1 MKIYLYLANKFVT
14 FTLPSEI
21 FGSFSFDEN
30 EEEDDKLI
38 NVEARDNKWF
48 LYSTNESKIME
59 NYNFLEAVELESDHY
74 YTIKR
79 ENYVY
84 LIYAINLDAK
94 QMKIF
99 HYDSLM
105 NLQIGTTSDCNLIYQ
120 CPLLQAETVK
130 IYIKENQLTLERGP
144 HIPLYINSKQTPGLN
159 YTFKTGDQ
167 IEILGLRL
175 IFLPSILI
183 MNAPKNK
190 LTVKELLTKLADYK
204 YTDEPLQTVEVKER
218 TLYNESD
225 YFSKAPRLKRNIE
238 TKEIKLSPP
247 PNLTKSQELPLMLT
261 IGPMLT
267 MGGMAGITLINT
279 IYRLSTGEIFLEEV
293 WPSLAMSLIMLISM
307 TLWPIATRLYNK
319 KMKEKQQKE
328 LEEKY
333 SIYLEDKKGELIAE
347 EKLQREILN
356 ENLVTTETC
365 YDIIKTKSLNFW
377 SKRTDQNDFLKVRIG
392 TGNVPLDVKI
402 EYPEE
407 GFTIEEDNLRKM
419 ADKLVEEFKY
429 IENVPIGYSFYE
441 NKITAIMGDAQKRPF
456 FINNIL
462 VQLLSFYT
470 YEDLKLVVFTTK
482 SKESNWNYIKYLNH
496 NFNNERTFRF
506 FASTIESAKKLSE
519 YLNIIVL
526 NRKEHYDKSYDK
538 SYYLVIVDDYDLVK
552 RQEFFKEVS
561 ESENDLGFS
570 LVLLEDRLSK
580 LPSKCNNFINIG
592 NRNSGI
598 LQNSTEE
605 QVQVSFI
612 NEINETINMN
622 KLIPVL
628 SNVPI
633 EFEYDNNNL
642 PSSISFLEMEKV
654 GKVEQLSI
662 LNRWNTNDATSSLKA
677 EIGIGE
683 DGELMYLDLHEKYHG
698 PHGLTAGMTGSGKS
712 ELIITYILSMA
723 INYSPD
729 DVAFI
734 LIDYKGGGLAFAFS
748 NESTGMVLP
757 HIAGVITNLD
767 EAEINRALASIE
779 SETKRRQVK
788 FNEAKDLL
796 SENTLDI
803 YKYQSYYKEGK
814 LSEPIPHLFI
824 VCDEFAELKSQ
835 QPEFMDKLI
844 SIARIGRS
852 LGIHLILATQ
862 KPSGVVNDQIW
873 SNTRFR
879 VCLRVQDRSD
889 SQEMIKRPDAASLKE
904 TGRFYLQVGYDEFFA
919 LGQSAWT
926 GAPYYE
932 SDVRK
937 KKIDNNISFV
947 DNLGKPFKV
956 VEDGKNNVSGVLKGE
971 ELPNIMKYLVD
982 VSKKENIKVKQLWL
996 NALPPVIFIDGL
1008 KEKYEYKKVDCDIN
1022 PVIGEYD
1029 APDLQKQGLLTM
1041 PITKG
1046 GNWIVYGM
1054 ADSGKEEM
1062 INSFVYSCISTY
1074 SPMEL
1079 NLYLLDFGAETLKMY
1094 RKAPQVGDVI
1104 LQNDVDKVTN
1114 LWKMISEIIAKRKKL
1129 FADYGGDYISYS
1141 KATGKVIPN
1150 IIVIINGFELYNEN
1164 YGDATFDLLGTI
1176 TRDCQKYGVYFVM
1189 TSTTSN
1195 GIRSR
1200 LAQYLPNHLVFQMN
1214 DKYDYSTLL
1223 SRTKLVPAD
1232 INGRGLVKL
1241 DGVYEFQAAVP
1252 TDKANLNT
1260 FVITKI
1266 EELCKEYPT
1275 GGAPKV
1281 PVLPEVVTVSH
1292 CSDKLTGVNSIP
1304 VGVEKDSLD
1313 IRTLDLTKN
1322 TVNII
1327 TGMELNDIK
1336 VFGRFFVKE
1345 ISSIIGKN
1353 CYVFDLE
1360 KEFKDIEA
1368 LVTYYDT
1375 NILDNFKKFGKF
1387 VFDVYN
1393 KYKEAGF
1400 DTSVL
1405 SEYGEYVCVIVGID
1419 KFKNMLGSEFDGA
1432 YSGLLSMIKGMPK
1445 IHFVII
1451 DSADNFKKRE
1461 FDSWYKDTISGTKGI
1476 WLGNGMGSQYTLKST
1491 LTSRVLST
1499 KLEKNFGYY
1508 VDGNTT
1514 VLVKFISEQGEED
1527 TYETL

>member
-30 EEEDDKLI
+30 EEEEDKLI

-622 KLIPVL
+622 ELIPVL

-698 PHGLTAGMTGSGKS
+698 PHGLIAGMTGSGKS

-873 SNTRFR
+873 SNSKFHI
-879 VCLRVQDRSD
+879 CLKVQSQSD
-889 SQEMIKRPDAASLKE
+889 SNEMLKRPDAALLKE
-904 TGRFYLQVGYDEFFA
+904 AGRFYLQVGYDEYFA
-919 LGQSAWT
+919 LGQSAWS
-926 GAPYYE
+926 GAKYYP
-932 SDVRK
+932 SD
-937 KKIDNNISFV
+937 KIVKQIDRSVNFINDNGLFIKRIQMNDNMKMKSQGEQLSF
-947 DNLGKPFKV
+947 
-956 VEDGKNNVSGVLKGE
+956 
-971 ELPNIMKYLVD
+971 IMK
-982 VSKKENIKVKQLWL
+982 SIMQIAKKTNKKATRLWL
-996 NALPPVIFIDGL
+996 DSL
-1008 KEKYEYKKVDCDIN
+1008 KEIILENDLEKKYQYRKEPYKIEAI
-1022 PVIGEYD
+1022 IGEYD
-1029 APDLQKQGLLTM
+1029 VPEMQKQGLLKYSLLEQGNTLIYSIDTEEFEM
-1041 PITKG
+1041 VLDTIIYSTIKNYTSEEINYYIFDFGSRSLSKFSQVNHIG
-1046 GNWIVYGM
+1046 GIVYPG
-1054 ADSGKEEM
+1054 DDEK
-1062 INSFVYSCISTY
+1062 YR
-1074 SPMEL
+1074 
-1079 NLYLLDFGAETLKMY
+1079 NLFKLIK
-1094 RKAPQVGDVI
+1094 
-1104 LQNDVDKVTN
+1104 
-1114 LWKMISEIIAKRKKL
+1114 EIIEKRKKIL
-1129 FADYGGDYISYS
+1129 ADYGGDYQQYIKENHNKLPLITVILNNYDAMQDLDNNLYDDLPDLIRGSEHYGIIYIITAIGISSVPRRISQNLQNTYILKVKDPTDYIS
-1141 KATGKVIPN
+1141 AFGIRKKIIPAKTKGRGVFSDDTLHEFQTASIQEENENLNEYLRNKIHDINNQNPVKAQKIPELPEQVKLEDVEQEINDLSNVPIGLN
-1150 IIVIINGFELYNEN
+1150 IDDLEINTYDFAATYGTIIIGNRLKNYLFFINSLIDVFTKIPEVQVII
-1164 YGDATFDLLGTI
+1164 FDPMNL
-1176 TRDCQKYGVYFVM
+1176 
-1189 TSTTSN
+1189 
-1195 GIRSR
+1195 
-1200 LAQYLPNHLVFQMN
+1200 LPNQREKIAN
-1214 DKYDYSTLL
+1214 YYSNNFTNVL
-1223 SRTKLVPAD
+1223 PP
-1232 INGRGLVKL
+1232 I
-1241 DGVYEFQAAVP
+1241 
-1252 TDKANLNT
+1252 ANYILR
-1260 FVITKI
+1260 
-1266 EELCKEYPT
+1266 CKE
-1275 GGAPKV
+1275 
-1281 PVLPEVVTVSH
+1281 ES
-1292 CSDKLTGVNSIP
+1292 
-1304 VGVEKDSLD
+1304 
-1313 IRTLDLTKN
+1313 TKSQ
-1322 TVNII
+1322 VI
-1327 TGMELNDIK
+1327 
-1336 VFGRFFVKE
+1336 F
-1345 ISSIIGKN
+1345 
-1353 CYVFDLE
+1353 
-1360 KEFKDIEA
+1360 
-1368 LVTYYDT
+1368 
-1375 NILDNFKKFGKF
+1375 
-1387 VFDVYN
+1387 
-1393 KYKEAGF
+1393 
-1400 DTSVL
+1400 
-1405 SEYGEYVCVIVGID
+1405 IVGINKLLEQLNNPTEFATFLETTKKYD
-1419 KFKNMLGSEFDGA
+1419 KAHIIITDDVLKLKK
-1432 YSGLLSMIKGMPK
+1432 YSFEKWYT
-1445 IHFVII
+1445 
-1451 DSADNFKKRE
+1451 DNFYTTE
-1461 FDSWYKDTISGTKGI
+1461 GI
-1476 WLGNGMGSQYTLKST
+1476 YIGNGVADQTTLKISNYNQDLMKT
-1491 LTSRVLST
+1491 YKNNIGFHIVEGSYKIV
-1499 KLEKNFGYY
+1499 KLIEFEKEGAKKN
-1508 VDGNTT
+1508 
-1514 VLVKFISEQGEED
+1514 E
-1527 TYETL
+1527 